1 MANQYDDE
9 SSKSQHPIQRGV
21 YLLPNSLTT
30 IALFAGFY
38 AIVAAM
44 NYRLE
49 TAAIAIFVGL
59 IADGLDG
66 RVARLTN
73 TQSAFGA
80 QYDSLSD
87 LIVSGLAPSLI
98 LFHWSL
104 SHLGK
109 LGWAVAFCY
118 TAATALRLARFNT
131 QVTDKAYFQ
140 GLPCPSAAGFL
151 ASFVWIGS
159 VYGLDGVAI
168 APIAA
173 VLTALVALL
182 MVSLIRYNSF
192 KQIDNTKGR
201 MPFVAAIAVVL
212 AIVGIALEPP
222 IVLFILFAGYIV
234 AGPIMTLV
242 QLHRVKKQRIQE
254 HQRFVKKN

>member
-1 MANQYDDE
+1 
-9 SSKSQHPIQRGV
+9 
-21 YLLPNSLTT
+21 
-30 IALFAGFY
+30 
-38 AIVAAM
+38 M
-44 NYRLE
+44 NYRME
-49 TAAIAIFVGL
+49 TAAIAIFVGMV
-59 IADGLDG
+59 ADGLDG

-87 LIVSGLAPSLI
+87 LIVFGLAPSLI

-109 LGWAVAFCY
+109 LGWAVAFFY

-140 GLPCPSAAGFL
+140 GLPCPSAAGL
-151 ASFVWIGS
+151 MASFVWIGS
-159 VYGLDGVAI
+159 AYGIDGVTV
-168 APIAA
+168 APLAA
-173 VLTALVALL
+173 MLTAFVALL

-201 MPFVAAIAVVL
+201 VPFVAAIIIVV

-234 AGPIMTLV
+234 AGPIATLV
-242 QLHRVKKQRIQE
+242 QIHRVKKQRLQE
-254 HQRFVKKN
+254 HQRFIKK